1 MSRRSDVKLR
11 DAGDMEDRP
20 ARDSDIPLCDTRS
33 QMSSSPL
40 SKKRRVAVS
49 DTKTGSNCSSS
60 NSVSTGQTPAN
71 GMARNGNEAE
81 IDEGL
86 YSRQLYV
93 LGHEA
98 MKRMQNSNVLVS
110 GMGGLGVEI
119 AKNIILGG
127 VKSVTIHDQANT
139 EWGDLSSQ
147 FYLREGDI
155 GKNRAE
161 VSHPRL
167 AELNTYVPVSASS
180 GSLTD
185 DFLSNFQLVILS
197 SSTTEEQLRVG
208 DFCHR
213 HNIKFIVADTRGL
226 FGQLFCDFGDEMVVL
241 DPNGEQPLSAMISMI
256 TKDNTG
262 VVTCLDEAR
271 HGFESGDFVTFTE
284 IQGMTELN
292 NYDPVEIKVL
302 GPYTFSI
309 CDTTKFSDYV
319 RGGIVSQVKM
329 PKKISFKPLR
339 KSIQEPEFIIT
350 DFAKFDHP
358 SQLHLGFQGLH
369 AFQKKNGRLP
379 KPRNEADAS
388 EVLALTKEINETL
401 SGSSK
406 VEELKECLL
415 KKLSFQATGNIAP
428 VNAFIGGLAA
438 QEAMKALSGKFTP
451 VMQWLYFDALECLPE
466 ENEETLLTEENC
478 SPKQSRYD
486 GQIAVF
492 GSNLQEK
499 LGKRKYFL
507 VGAGAIGCELL
518 KNFAMIGLGTGDGG
532 EITVTDMDTI
542 EKSNLNRQFL
552 FRPWDVTKM
561 KSETAAAAVKQMN
574 PHLNVIGHQN
584 RVGTDT
590 EKVYDDDFFEA
601 LDGVANALD
610 NVDARMYMDRRCVYY
625 RKPLLESGTL
635 GTKGNV
641 QVVIPFLTESY
652 SSSQDPPEKSIPI
665 CTLKNFPNA
674 IEHTLQW
681 ARDEFEGLFKQPAE
695 NVNQYL
701 TDPKF
706 MERTLKLPGS
716 QPLEVIEAV
725 YKSLITDRPKS
736 WKECVAWA
744 CNHWHTQ
751 YSNNI
756 RQLLHNFPPEQLTS
770 SGAPFWS
777 GPKRCPHPLNFSGNV
792 PLHLDYILA
801 AANLFA
807 QSYGIAVTT
816 DRAVLLEI
824 LKSIRV
830 AEFTPKSGVKIH
842 VSDQEMQNAHASLD
856 DSRLEELKQGLP
868 TVDSL
873 GGFKMFP
880 IDFEKDDDSNFHM
893 DFIVAAS
900 NLRAEN
906 YDIPPADRHKSKL
919 IAGKIIPAIATTT
932 AAVVGLVCLEL
943 YKIVQGHKKLESYK
957 NGFMNLALP
966 FFGFSEPI
974 AAPKHKYYENEW
986 TLWDRF
992 EVKGVQDNG
1001 NEMTLKRFLDYFK
1014 NEHKL
1019 EITMLSQGVSML
1031 YSFFMQAAKLKER
1044 LELPMTE
1051 IVTKVSKKKIGKHV
1065 KALVFELCCNDDLGE
1080 DVEVPYVRYT
1090 MR

>member
-1 MSRRSDVKLR
+1 MC

-20 ARDSDIPLCDTRS
+20 ARDAGEALCDSPS

-60 NSVSTGQTPAN
+60 NSVSAEQAAPAN
-71 GMARNGNEAE
+71 GMARNGNDAE

-98 MKRMQNSNVLVS
+98 MKRMQNSNVLIS

-139 EWGDLSSQ
+139 QWGDLSSQ
-147 FYLREGDI
+147 FYLREGDL

-180 GSLTD
+180 STLTEE
-185 DFLSNFQLVILS
+185 FLTNFQLVILTA
-197 SSTTEEQLRVG
+197 STLDEQLRVG
-208 DFCHR
+208 DFCHN
-213 HNIKFIVADTRGL
+213 HGIKFIVADTRGL
-226 FGQLFCDFGDEMVVL
+226 FGQLFCDFGKEFMVL
-241 DPNGEQPLSAMISMI
+241 DPNGEQPLSAMISMV
-256 TKDNTG
+256 TKDNPG

-292 NYDPVEIKVL
+292 SCEPVEIKVL

-309 CDTTKFSDYV
+309 CDTTSFSDYV
-319 RGGIVSQVKM
+319 RGGIVNQVKM
-329 PKKISFKPLR
+329 PKKISFKPL
-339 KSIQEPEFIIT
+339 KDSLQEPEFLIT
-350 DFAKFDHP
+350 DFAKFDRP
-358 SQLHLGFQGLH
+358 SQLHLGFQALH

-379 KPRNEADAS
+379 RPRNQADAS
-388 EVLALTKEINETL
+388 EVLALTKEINEHLT
-401 SGSSK
+401 GSAK
-406 VEELKECLL
+406 QEEISEDLL
-415 KKLSFQATGNIAP
+415 KKLSFQATGNLAP
-428 VNAFIGGLAA
+428 LNAFIGGLAA
-438 QEAMKALSGKFTP
+438 QEAMKALSGKFMP
-451 VMQWLYFDALECLPE
+451 VTQWLYFDALECLPE
-466 ENEETLLTEENC
+466 ENEDVLLTEESC
-478 SPKQSRYD
+478 SPKNSRYD

-492 GSNLQEK
+492 GAKLQEK
-499 LGKRKYFL
+499 LGQQKYFL

-518 KNFAMIGLGTGDGG
+518 KSFAMLGLGAGEGG
-532 EITVTDMDTI
+532 EVIVTDMDTI

-561 KSETAAAAVKQMN
+561 KSETAAQAVKQMN
-574 PHLNVIGHQN
+574 PHLNIIGHQN

-641 QVVIPFLTESY
+641 QVVIPFITESY

-681 ARDEFEGLFKQPAE
+681 ARDEFEGLFKQPGE

-725 YKSLITDRPKS
+725 HKSLVAERPKS
-736 WKECVAWA
+736 WADCVSWA
-744 CNHWHTQ
+744 YNHWHVQ

-756 RQLLHNFPPEQLTS
+756 RQLLHNFPPDQRTS
-770 SGAPFWS
+770 SGAQFWS
-777 GPKRCPHPLNFSGNV
+777 GPKRCPHPLVFSGNTT
-792 PLHLDYILA
+792 LHLDYIMA

-807 QSYGIAVTT
+807 QSYGISGST
-816 DRAVLLEI
+816 DRAALQEI
-824 LKSIRV
+824 LKAIKV
-830 AEFTPKSGVKIH
+830 PEFTPKSGVKIH
-842 VSDQEMQNAHASLD
+842 VSDQEMQNANASMD
-856 DSRLEELKQGLP
+856 DSRLEELKNHLP
-868 TVDSL
+868 TPEALAS
-873 GGFKMFP
+873 FKMYP
-880 IDFEKDDDSNFHM
+880 IDFEKDDDTNFHM

-932 AAVVGLVCLEL
+932 AAVVGLVSLEL
-943 YKIVQGHKKLESYK
+943 YKIVQGHKKLESFK

-1001 NEMTLKRFLDYFK
+1001 EEMTLKQFLDYFK
-1014 NEHKL
+1014 NEQKL

-1065 KALVFELCCNDDLGE
+1065 KALVFELCCNDDSGD

-1090 MR
+1090 IR

>member
-1 MSRRSDVKLR
+1 MRRSRDVIR
-11 DAGDMEDRP
+11 SDAGDMEDRP
-20 ARDSDIPLCDTRS
+20 AREADSSLCDSHS

-60 NSVSTGQTPAN
+60 NSVSTEQTAPAN
-71 GMARNGNEAE
+71 GMARNGNDAE

-139 EWGDLSSQ
+139 EWRDLSSQ

-161 VSHPRL
+161 VSLPKL

-180 GSLTD
+180 SPLSD
-185 DFLSNFQLVILS
+185 DFLSNFQLVILTG
-197 SSTTEEQLRVG
+197 STLDEQLRVG
-208 DFCHR
+208 DFCH
-213 HNIKFIVADTRGL
+213 HHSIKFIVADTRGL
-226 FGQLFCDFGDEMVVL
+226 FGQLFCDFGKDFAVL

-256 TKDNTG
+256 TKDNPG

-284 IQGMTELN
+284 LQGMTELN
-292 NYDPVEIKVL
+292 SCEPVEIKVL

-309 CDTTKFSDYV
+309 CDTTGFSDYV

-339 KSIQEPEFIIT
+339 DSLLEPEFLIT
-350 DFAKFDHP
+350 DFAKFERP
-358 SQLHLGFQGLH
+358 SQLHLAFQGLH

-379 KPRNEADAS
+379 KPRNESDAK
-388 EVLALTKEINETL
+388 EVFTLTKEINEHLT
-401 SGSSK
+401 GSAK
-406 VEELKECLL
+406 QEELKEDLL
-415 KKLSFQATGNIAP
+415 KLLSFQASGNLAP
-428 VNAFIGGLAA
+428 VNAFIGGLVA
-438 QEAMKALSGKFTP
+438 QEAMKALSGKFMPIT
-451 VMQWLYFDALECLPE
+451 QWLYFDALECLPE
-466 ENEETLLTEENC
+466 ENADAVLNEETC
-478 SPKQSRYD
+478 SPKNSRYD
-486 GQIAVF
+486 GQTAVF
-492 GSNLQEK
+492 GAELQEK
-499 LGKRKYFL
+499 LGKRRYFL

-518 KNFAMIGLGTGDGG
+518 KNFAMIGLGAAEGG
-532 EITVTDMDTI
+532 AVTVTDMDTI

-552 FRPWDVTKM
+552 FRPWDVT
-561 KSETAAAAVKQMN
+561 
-574 PHLNVIGHQN
+574 
-584 RVGTDT
+584 
-590 EKVYDDDFFEA
+590 
-601 LDGVANALD
+601 
-610 NVDARMYMDRRCVYY
+610 
-625 RKPLLESGTL
+625 
-635 GTKGNV
+635 
-641 QVVIPFLTESY
+641 
-652 SSSQDPPEKSIPI
+652 
-665 CTLKNFPNA
+665 
-674 IEHTLQW
+674 W
-681 ARDEFEGLFKQPAE
+681 ARDEFEGLFKQPGE

-725 YKSLITDRPKS
+725 YKSLVTERPKS
-736 WKECVAWA
+736 WTDCVSWA

-756 RQLLHNFPPEQLTS
+756 NQLLHNFPPDQLTS
-770 SGAPFWS
+770 SGALFWS
-777 GPKRCPHPLNFSGNV
+777 GPKRCPHALVFSGNT
-792 PLHLDYILA
+792 PLHLDYIMA

-807 QSYGIAVTT
+807 QSYGISGST
-816 DRAVLLEI
+816 DRAALLEI
-824 LKSIRV
+824 LKTVRIP
-830 AEFTPKSGVKIH
+830 EFTPKSGVKIH

-856 DSRLEELKQGLP
+856 DSRLEELKNNLP
-868 TVDSL
+868 SPESL
-873 GGFKMFP
+873 NNFKMFP
-880 IDFEKDDDSNFHM
+880 IEFEKDDDTNFHM

-900 NLRAEN
+900 NSRAEN
-906 YDIPPADRHKSKL
+906 YDIPAADRHKSKL

-943 YKIVQGHKKLESYK
+943 YKIVQGHKKLESFK

-1001 NEMTLKRFLDYFK
+1001 EEMTLKQFLDYFK

-1031 YSFFMQAAKLKER
+1031 YSFFMQPDKLRER
-1044 LELPMTE
+1044 LAMPMTE
-1051 IVTKVSKKKIGKHV
+1051 IVTKVSKKRIGRHV
-1065 KALVFELCCNDDLGE
+1065 KALVFELCCNDNEDE

-1090 MR
+1090 IR

>member
-1 MSRRSDVKLR
+1 
-11 DAGDMEDRP
+11 MEERP
-20 ARDSDIPLCDTRS
+20 ARDSDNSLCDNRS
-33 QMSSSPL
+33 QMSSSPV
-40 SKKRRVAVS
+40 SKKRRVAGA
-49 DTKTGSNCSSS
+49 DTKTGSNCASS
-60 NSVSTGQTPAN
+60 NSVSTEQTAPAN
-71 GMARNGNEAE
+71 VSACGVVGPGPTVTCADGCVVFQGMARNGNDAE

-98 MKRMQNSNVLVS
+98 MKRMQNSNVLIS

-127 VKSVTIHDQANT
+127 VKSVTVHDQANT

-147 FYLREGDI
+147 FYLREEDI
-155 GKNRAE
+155 GKNRAD
-161 VSHPRL
+161 VSLPRL
-167 AELNTYVPVSASS
+167 AELNTYVP
-180 GSLTD
+180 
-185 DFLSNFQLVILS
+185 LVILAG
-197 SSTTEEQLRVG
+197 STLEQQIRVG
-208 DFCHR
+208 DFCHG
-213 HNIKFIVADTRGL
+213 HNVKFIVADTRGL

-256 TKDNTG
+256 TKDSPG

-271 HGFESGDFVTFTE
+271 HGFESGDYVTFTE
-284 IQGMTELN
+284 LQGITELN
-292 NYDPVEIKVL
+292 NADPVEIKVL

-329 PKKISFKPLR
+329 PKKISFK
-339 KSIQEPEFIIT
+339 SIKESLQEPEILIT

-358 SQLHLGFQGLH
+358 CQLHLGFQGLH
-369 AFQKKNGRLP
+369 YFQKKNGRLP
-379 KPRNEADAS
+379 KPRNEADAT
-388 EVLALTKEINETL
+388 ELLALTKEINEKL
-401 SGSSK
+401 SGSAK
-406 VEELKECLL
+406 QEELKESLL
-415 KKLSFQATGNIAP
+415 KKLSFQATGNLAP
-428 VNAFIGGLAA
+428 INAFIGGLAA
-438 QEAMKALSGKFTP
+438 QEAMKALSGKFMP
-451 VMQWLYFDALECLPE
+451 VMQWLYFDAIECMPE
-466 ENEETLLTEENC
+466 ENEDSLLNEESC
-478 SPKQSRYD
+478 SPKKSRYD

-492 GSNLQEK
+492 GSEFQEK
-499 LGKRKYFL
+499 IGEQKYFL

-518 KNFAMIGLGTGDGG
+518 KNFAMIGLGAGEGG
-532 EITVTDMDTI
+532 EVFVTDMDTI

-574 PHLNVIGHQN
+574 PSLNVTGHQN

-652 SSSQDPPEKSIPI
+652 SSSQDPQKSPY
-665 CTLKNFPNA
+665 
-674 IEHTLQW
+674 QYW

-725 YKSLITDRPKS
+725 YKSLINERPKS
-736 WKECVAWA
+736 WTDCVSWA

-756 RQLLHNFPPEQLTS
+756 RQLLHNFPPDQQTS
-770 SGAPFWS
+770 SGAAFWS
-777 GPKRCPHPLNFSGNV
+777 GPKRCPHPLSFDGNT
-792 PLHLDYILA
+792 PLHLDYIIA

-807 QSYGIAVTT
+807 QSYGIAGST
-816 DRAVLLEI
+816 DRPAVIEI
-824 LKSIRV
+824 LNSVRV
-830 AEFTPKSGVKIH
+830 AEFTPRSGVKIH
-842 VSDQEMQNAHASLD
+842 VSDQEMQNAHASMD
-856 DSRLEELKQGLP
+856 DSRLEELKQSLP
-868 TVDSL
+868 TPESL
-873 GGFKMFP
+873 SSFKMFP
-880 IDFEKDDDSNFHM
+880 IDFEKDDDTNFHM

-943 YKIVQGHKKLESYK
+943 YKIVQGHKKIESFK

-974 AAPKHKYYENEW
+974 AAPKHKYYEHDW

-992 EVKGVQDNG
+992 EVKGVQDTG
-1001 NEMTLKRFLDYFK
+1001 EEMTLKQFLEYFK
-1014 NEHKL
+1014 REHKL

-1044 LELPMTE
+1044 LEIPMTE

-1065 KALVFELCCNDDLGE
+1065 KALVFELCCNDDDGE

-1090 MR
+1090 IR

>member
-1 MSRRSDVKLR
+1 
-11 DAGDMEDRP
+11 
-20 ARDSDIPLCDTRS
+20 
-33 QMSSSPL
+33 MSSSPL
-40 SKKRRVAVS
+40 HKKRRVS
-49 DTKTGSNCSSS
+49 GSETKTGSNCSSS
-60 NSVSTGQTPAN
+60 ISVKTDLSTPPAN
-71 GMARNGNEAE
+71 GMARNGNDAD

-98 MKRMQNSNVLVS
+98 MKRMQNSNVLIS
-110 GMGGLGVEI
+110 GMRGLGVEV

-127 VKSVTIHDQANT
+127 VKSVCIHDQGNA
-139 EWGDLSSQ
+139 EWADLSSQ
-147 FYLREGDI
+147 FYLRENDL

-161 VSHPRL
+161 VCHPRL
-167 AELNTYVPVSASS
+167 AELNNYVPVSTHT
-180 GSLTD
+180 GPLTE
-185 DFLSNFQLVILS
+185 DFLVNFQVVVLTNS
-197 SSTTEEQLRVG
+197 SLDEQLRVG
-208 DFCHR
+208 DFCHDKS
-213 HNIKFIVADTRGL
+213 IKFIVADTRGL
-226 FGQLFCDFGDEMVVL
+226 FGQLFCDFGEDMVVM
-241 DPNGEQPLSAMISMI
+241 DVNGEQPLSAMISMI
-256 TKDNTG
+256 TTDNAG

-284 IQGMTELN
+284 IHGMDELN
-292 NYDPVEIKVL
+292 NCEPVEIKVL

-329 PKKISFKPLR
+329 PKKISFKSL
-339 KSIQEPEFIIT
+339 KASLAEPDFLLT

-358 SQLHLGFQGLH
+358 AQLHIGFQGLH
-369 AFQKKNGRLP
+369 EFQKKHKRLP
-379 KPRNEADAS
+379 KPRNEADAA
-388 EVLALTKEINETL
+388 EVLALSSAINENATKL
-401 SGSSK
+401 LK
-406 VEELKECLL
+406 QEKLLEDLLKELA
-415 KKLSFQATGNIAP
+415 FQATGDLAP
-428 VNAFIGGLAA
+428 LNAFIGGLAA
-438 QEAMKALSGKFTP
+438 QEAMKACSGKFMP
-451 VMQWLYFDALECLPE
+451 IMQWLYFDAIECLPE
-466 ENEETLLTEENC
+466 TGKEILLTEEKCCPRN
-478 SPKQSRYD
+478 SRYD

-492 GSNLQEK
+492 GSDIQEK
-499 LGKRKYFL
+499 LGKQKYFL

-518 KNFAMIGLGTGDGG
+518 KNFAMIGLAAAGG

-574 PHLNVIGHQN
+574 PSIHITGHQN
-584 RVGTDT
+584 RVGPET
-590 EKVYDDDFFEA
+590 EKIYDDDFFES
-601 LDGVANALD
+601 LDGVTNALD

-706 MERTLKLPGS
+706 MDRTLKLPGS
-716 QPLEVIEAV
+716 QSLEVIEAV
-725 YKSLITDRPKS
+725 YKSLVADRPKT
-736 WKECVAWA
+736 WRDCVAWA
-744 CNHWHTQ
+744 CNHWHSQ

-756 RQLLHNFPPEQLTS
+756 RQLLHNFPPEQLTT

-777 GPKRCPHPLNFSGNV
+777 GPKRCPHALTFDTHTT
-792 PLHLDYILA
+792 LHMDYIIA

-807 QSYGIAVTT
+807 QSYGIPGSK
-816 DRAVLLEI
+816 DRATVADI
-824 LKSIRV
+824 LQSIRIP
-830 AEFTPKSGVKIH
+830 EFTPRSGVTIH
-842 VSDQEMQNAHASLD
+842 VSDQELQNAHASVD
-856 DSRLEELKQGLP
+856 DSRLEELKNLLP
-868 TVDSL
+868 KPDKLTP
-873 GGFKMFP
+873 FKMFP
-880 IDFEKDDDSNFHM
+880 IEFEKDDDTNFHM

-906 YDIPPADRHKSKL
+906 YDIPAADRHKSKL

-932 AAVVGLVCLEL
+932 SAVVGLVCLEL
-943 YKIVQGHKKLESYK
+943 YKIVQGHKKIESFK

-966 FFGFSEPI
+966 FFAFSEPI
-974 AAPKHKYYENEW
+974 SAPKNKYYENEW
-986 TLWDRF
+986 SLWDRF
-992 EVKGVQDNG
+992 EVRGMQASGK
-1001 NEMTLKRFLDYFK
+1001 EMTLREFLDYFK
-1014 NEHKL
+1014 NTHKL

-1031 YSFFMQAAKLKER
+1031 YSFFMPAAKLQER
-1044 LELPMTE
+1044 LDQSMTE

-1065 KALVFELCCNDDLGE
+1065 NALVFELCCNDENDE

-1090 MR
+1090 IR